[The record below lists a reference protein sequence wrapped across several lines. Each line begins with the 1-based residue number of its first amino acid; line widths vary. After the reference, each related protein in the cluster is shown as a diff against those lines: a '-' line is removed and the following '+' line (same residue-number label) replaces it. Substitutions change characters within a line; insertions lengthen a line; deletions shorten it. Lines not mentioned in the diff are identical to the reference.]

1 MFETAEK
8 LRTFGIRPSVH
19 RMAIYRYLD
28 EKRNHPTAE
37 MIFQALSPE
46 NPTLSRT
53 TVYNT
58 LKLFASSAAVSEVI
72 IEDGEMRY
80 DADIAPHAHFK
91 CSKCG
96 AIHDFFFVPHEH
108 LPRLAP
114 QFKIQEI
121 HVNSRGL
128 CPECTENAM
137 QD

>member
-1 MFETAEK
+1 MLGTAEK

-37 MIFQALSPE
+37 MIYQALSPE

-58 LKLFASSAAVSEVI
+58 LKLFVSLNAAQEVI

-96 AIHDFFFVPHEH
+96 AIHDFFFVPQEH
-108 LPRLAP
+108 LPTLSSK
-114 QFKIQEI
+114 FKIHEI
-121 HVNSRGL
+121 HVNYRGL
-128 CPECTENAM
+128 CPDCN
-137 QD
+137 